1 MSVVILFDVAVV
13 VVNIE
18 DLLDLY
24 VVMPILTI
32 VFKTVDVSSSSE
44 VVPVVDD
51 NEADREVVFIWE
63 VDFFVAQV

>member
-18 DLLDLY
+18 DLLDFN

-32 VFKTVDVSSSSE
+32 VFNTVDVSSSSE

-51 NEADREVVFIWE
+51 NEADREVVFI
-63 VDFFVAQV
+63 

>member
-32 VFKTVDVSSSSE
+32 VFNTVDVSSSSE
-44 VVPVVDD
+44 VVSVVDD
-51 NEADREVVFIWE
+51 NEVDREVVFI
-63 VDFFVAQV
+63 

>member
-1 MSVVILFDVAVV
+1 MSVVILFDVDVV

-44 VVPVVDD
+44 VVSVVDD
-51 NEADREVVFIWE
+51 NEADREVVFI
-63 VDFFVAQV
+63 

>member
-51 NEADREVVFIWE
+51 NEADREVVFI
-63 VDFFVAQV
+63 

>member
-32 VFKTVDVSSSSE
+32 VFNTVDVSSSSE

-51 NEADREVVFIWE
+51 NEADREVVFI
-63 VDFFVAQV
+63 

>member
-32 VFKTVDVSSSSE
+32 VFNTVDVSSSSE
-44 VVPVVDD
+44 VVLVVDD
-51 NEADREVVFIWE
+51 NKADREVVFI
-63 VDFFVAQV
+63 

>member
-24 VVMPILTI
+24 VVMPILT
-32 VFKTVDVSSSSE
+32 VFNTVDVSSSSE

-51 NEADREVVFIWE
+51 NEADREVVFI
-63 VDFFVAQV
+63 

>member
-32 VFKTVDVSSSSE
+32 VVNTVDVFSSSE

-51 NEADREVVFIWE
+51 NEADREVVFI
-63 VDFFVAQV
+63 

>member
-1 MSVVILFDVAVV
+1 MTVVILFDVAVV

-24 VVMPILTI
+24 VVMPISAI
-32 VFKTVDVSSSSE
+32 VFNTVDVSSSSE

-51 NEADREVVFIWE
+51 NEADREVVFI
-63 VDFFVAQV
+63 

>member
-24 VVMPILTI
+24 VVMPILTL
-32 VFKTVDVSSSSE
+32 VFNTVDVSSSSE

-51 NEADREVVFIWE
+51 NEADREVVFI
-63 VDFFVAQV
+63 